1 MCCCLQC
8 LWAQLGGSPCHP
20 NMGNCPRGSRAQ
32 PSSPGTTL
40 LERMGL
46 GNQMLMVRLGLPI
59 RISPSPSLTTSSLC
73 TRDVKRRPGSLNEL
87 VMTREMIE
95 ETMLGIGISLGVDHH
110 GETSVRETSLS
121 QEKPISYKT
130 LTSPTSNGHSRTSSP
145 NRATQTSPLSS
156 GETSWQIDKLT
167 SQHWLRTN
175 TQGSLPMMRSSIL
188 VMTSNSPQRELGNP
202 KLRLLMTCSGIL
214 CGQNIQWW
222 FCGPIH
228 IVKMSSPHMDS
239 TSLANSLLAS
249 AFPLIS
255 NMTKPHENS
264 SMATRTCPLLTLT
277 KLPSSLIRYFYC
289 KNGGGI

>member
-1 MCCCLQC
+1 M
-8 LWAQLGGSPCHP
+8 A
-20 NMGNCPRGSRAQ
+20 
-32 PSSPGTTL
+32 
-40 LERMGL
+40 
-46 GNQMLMVRLGLPI
+46 
-59 RISPSPSLTTSSLC
+59 
-73 TRDVKRRPGSLNEL
+73 RPWWG
-87 VMTREMIE
+87 
-95 ETMLGIGISLGVDHH
+95 
-110 GETSVRETSLS
+110 ETSLS
-121 QEKPISYKT
+121 REKPISYKT
-130 LTSPTSNGHSRTSSP
+130 LTLPTSNGHSRTSSP

-167 SQHWLRTN
+167 SEHWLRTN

-264 SMATRTCPLLTLT
+264 SMATRTCPSPTST
-277 KLPSSLIRYFYC
+277 KLPSSLIGSFYHE
-289 KNGGGI
+289 NRGGI